1 MAQYRLGYHQ
11 STKRNRYPGEI
22 WRWPVGNKLCCVLQY
37 EQYQIYSV
45 QGRTRSKGDKELF
58 CKQHTPLKNTV
69 IIHKVIPKMSH
80 FTLQIFIGNIERN
93 FVVTHRFLR
102 PFKARYVRVHPK
114 TWRSHI
120 SMRVEL
126 YGCRLGK
133 TFKRNSADNALK
145 INFTREEFLETN
157 ELPSAQHFNVNITSG
172 IWLSSRKRKEL

>member
-1 MAQYRLGYHQ
+1 M
-11 STKRNRYPGEI
+11 
-22 WRWPVGNKLCCVLQY
+22 
-37 EQYQIYSV
+37 
-45 QGRTRSKGDKELF
+45 
-58 CKQHTPLKNTV
+58 
-69 IIHKVIPKMSH
+69 
-80 FTLQIFIGNIERN
+80 
-93 FVVTHRFLR
+93 VTHRFLR

-172 IWLSSRKRKEL
+172 IWLSSRKRKRTLMATKKNTFESSLFFRKSSLIFFESKLFKLYDVLSKTEL

>member
-1 MAQYRLGYHQ
+1 M
-11 STKRNRYPGEI
+11 
-22 WRWPVGNKLCCVLQY
+22 
-37 EQYQIYSV
+37 
-45 QGRTRSKGDKELF
+45 
-58 CKQHTPLKNTV
+58 
-69 IIHKVIPKMSH
+69 
-80 FTLQIFIGNIERN
+80 
-93 FVVTHRFLR
+93 VTHRFLR

-145 INFTREEFLETN
+145 INFTREGFLETN

-172 IWLSSRKRKEL
+172 IRLSSKKRKIL